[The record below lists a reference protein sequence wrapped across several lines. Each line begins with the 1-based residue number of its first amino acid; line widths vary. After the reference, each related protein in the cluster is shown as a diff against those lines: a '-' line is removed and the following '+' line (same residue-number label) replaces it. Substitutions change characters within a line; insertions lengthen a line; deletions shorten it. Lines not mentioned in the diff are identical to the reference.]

1 MTRTPPMT
9 VTRVRLWRWG
19 HNPLKRHS
27 DVVEAWI
34 VLVTWAL
41 ALLGGVLAGV
51 VAAQATDSA
60 FAARRAQVHAV
71 SAVLTD
77 DAAKTPSGGSGY
89 DNGRVWAAVRWTDA
103 VGNVHTGQAKV
114 LPGSHVGS
122 RLTVWADRTGGIV
135 SPPPS
140 GTGATLQVVLTGAL
154 VAPLAG
160 ATVWAGGWLIRTR
173 LLRRRL
179 AEWEEEWEQ
188 VGPEWRKRSG
198 GRG

>member
-1 MTRTPPMT
+1 MTRTPATT
-9 VTRVRLWRWG
+9 VARMMWRWG

-34 VLVTWAL
+34 VLVTWVL
-41 ALLGGVLAGV
+41 VLLGGVFAGGM
-51 VAAQATDSA
+51 AARATDSA

-77 DAAKTPSGGSGY
+77 DAATIPAGGSGGY
-89 DNGRVWAAVRWTDA
+89 DDGRVWAAVRWTDA
-103 VGNVHTGQAKV
+103 GDTVHTGRAKV
-114 LPGSHVGS
+114 FPGSPVGS
-122 RLTVWADRTGGIV
+122 RLTVWTDRAGRIV
-135 SPPPS
+135 SEPPS
-140 GTGATLQVVLTGAL
+140 GAGATLQVVLTGAL

-160 ATVWAGGWLIRTR
+160 ATVWAGGWLVRAR
-173 LLRRRL
+173 LFRRCL
-179 AEWEEEWEQ
+179 ADWDEEWQQ

>member
-1 MTRTPPMT
+1 MERTPPTT
-9 VTRVRLWRWG
+9 VTRVRLWRWR
-19 HNPLKRHS
+19 HNPLRRHS
-27 DVVEAWI
+27 DVVEAWL
-34 VLVTWAL
+34 VLVTWVL
-41 ALLGGVLAGV
+41 ALLGGVIAGV

-71 SAVLTD
+71 SALLTD
-77 DAAKTPSGGSGY
+77 DVAKTPPGGSGY
-89 DNGRVWAAVRWTDA
+89 DDGRVWAAVRWTEAD
-103 VGNVHTGQAKV
+103 GTVHTGQARI
-114 LPGSHVGS
+114 LPGSPAGS
-122 RLTVWADRTGGIV
+122 RLTVWTDGTRRVV

-154 VAPLAG
+154 VVPPAG
-160 ATVWAGGWLIRTR
+160 ATVWAVGWLIRVR
-173 LLRRRL
+173 LIRRRL

>member
-1 MTRTPPMT
+1 MARTPPTT
-9 VTRVRLWRWG
+9 VARVRLWRWR

-77 DAAKTPSGGSGY
+77 GAAKAPPGGSGY
-89 DNGRVWAAVRWTDA
+89 EDGRVWAAVRWTDA
-103 VGNVHTGQAKV
+103 VGEVHIGQAKIF
-114 LPGSHVGS
+114 PGSPVGS
-122 RLTVWADRTGGIV
+122 RLTVWTDHTGRIV

-140 GTGATLQVVLTGAL
+140 GTGATLQVVLTGVL
-154 VAPLAG
+154 VAPPAG

>member
-1 MTRTPPMT
+1 MTRTSPMA
-9 VTRVRLWRWG
+9 VKRVRLWRWG

-34 VLVTWAL
+34 VLVTWTL

-51 VAAQATDSA
+51 VTAQATDSA

-71 SAVLTD
+71 PAVLTD

-89 DNGRVWAAVRWTDA
+89 DDGRVWAAVRWTDTA
-103 VGNVHTGQAKV
+103 GNVHTGQANV
-114 LPGSHVGS
+114 LPGSPSGS
-122 RLTVWADRTGGIV
+122 RLTVWTDRTGRLV
-135 SPPPS
+135 SSPPI
-140 GTGATLQVVLTGAL
+140 GTGAAAQVVLAGAL

-160 ATVWAGGWLIRTR
+160 ATVWAGGRLIRTR
-173 LLRRRL
+173 LLQRRL

>member
-1 MTRTPPMT
+1 MTRTSPMT
-9 VTRVRLWRWG
+9 VKRVRLWRWG
-19 HNPLKRHS
+19 HNALKRHS

-60 FAARRAQVHAV
+60 FAVRRAQVHAV

-103 VGNVHTGQAKV
+103 VGNVHSGQAKV
-114 LPGSHVGS
+114 FPGAPAGS
-122 RLTVWADRTGGIV
+122 RLTVWADGTGRIV

-140 GTGATLQVVLTGAL
+140 GTGAALQVVLTGAL

-160 ATVWAGGWLIRTR
+160 ATVWAGGRLVRTR
-173 LLRRRL
+173 LLQRRL
-179 AEWEEEWEQ
+179 AEWEKEWEQ